1 MITTREALTQLNVK
15 KERYTRLPSVGSFLS
30 YSRNAFRDDF
40 SFFGDGKW
48 YPTTVWG
55 LNIKIPV
62 FDGFGR
68 TARIEQ
74 AKLEFEKVK
83 IQKMQ
88 LSQNLILIAAT
99 SKNEYNSAYERFK
112 TEKENL
118 KLAEKIKNKSAIK
131 YKEGLV
137 SSLDLIQTENQ
148 YLTTQGNYIQSIVQ
162 LLNAKADL
170 DKIYTNHE

>member
-1 MITTREALTQLNVK
+1 LITTQEALTKLNVK
-15 KERYTRLPSVGSFLS
+15 KEKYSRLPSVGSFLN
-30 YSRNAFRDDF
+30 YSRNAFRNDF

-55 LNIKIPV
+55 ISVKIPI
-62 FDGFGR
+62 FDGFGQ

-74 AKLEFEKVK
+74 AKLDLEKVRN
-83 IQKMQ
+83 QKMQ
-88 LSQNLILIAAT
+88 LSQRLKLLAAT
-99 SKNEYNSAYERFK
+99 SKNEYNSAYERFT

-118 KLAEKIKNKSAIK
+118 ELAEKIKNKSFIK
-131 YKEGLV
+131 YKEGV
-137 SSLDLIQTENQ
+137 ASSLDLIQAENQ

-170 DKIYTNHE
+170 DKVLNNY